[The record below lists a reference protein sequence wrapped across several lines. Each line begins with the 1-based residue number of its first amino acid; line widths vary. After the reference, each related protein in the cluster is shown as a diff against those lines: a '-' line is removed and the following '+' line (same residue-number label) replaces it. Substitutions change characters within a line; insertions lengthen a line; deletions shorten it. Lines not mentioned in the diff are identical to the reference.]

1 VSSDI
6 KTVYDPVHGAITV
19 GGTYLKILD
28 RREMQRLRGVKQLG
42 LGYFVFPGANH
53 TRFEHCLGTYCIAG
67 RMSEAIGLSE
77 EDTAAVRTA
86 ALMHDIC
93 HAPFSHTLEGVM
105 EEATGL
111 DHMEL
116 ARNLITGK
124 RRYYPEKDEDLYG
137 GTEPIGSI
145 LEDAGIDTQEVCDLI
160 AFPEST
166 ERDLGLMKLDG
177 PVDHFPSKDY
187 IHQII
192 HGPVDADQMDYL
204 LRDAHYTGV
213 MMGKIDL
220 DRLLTTMRVVNDR
233 ICIQRSGAPAA
244 EGLMVSRALMY
255 SSVYFHPTAKII
267 ERMVVKAVLGAED
280 MDLSEIYLW
289 DDSEMIHRL
298 VEYGG
303 MPSHMMRQILGRRF
317 YKRALTVSEQDTSE
331 DLVSLLTGYVG
342 MRKRLELE
350 AEIAAKAGLDPSEV
364 AVITAPVSSMKSEA
378 KIGKTDVSILDP
390 DGKVRS
396 LTRSSPIAKALQSRE
411 PYGWTVTV
419 ACPEV
424 NKEAVAKA
432 ATKVLGL

>member
-1 VSSDI
+1 
-6 KTVYDPVHGAITV
+6 
-19 GGTYLKILD
+19 
-28 RREMQRLRGVKQLG
+28 
-42 LGYFVFPGANH
+42 
-53 TRFEHCLGTYCIAG
+53 
-67 RMSEAIGLSE
+67 
-77 EDTAAVRTA
+77 
-86 ALMHDIC
+86 
-93 HAPFSHTLEGVM
+93 
-105 EEATGL
+105 
-111 DHMEL
+111 
-116 ARNLITGK
+116 
-124 RRYYPEKDEDLYG
+124 
-137 GTEPIGSI
+137 
-145 LEDAGIDTQEVCDLI
+145 
-160 AFPEST
+160 
-166 ERDLGLMKLDG
+166 
-177 PVDHFPSKDY
+177 
-187 IHQII
+187 
-192 HGPVDADQMDYL
+192 
-204 LRDAHYTGV
+204 
-213 MMGKIDL
+213 
-220 DRLLTTMRVVNDR
+220 
-233 ICIQRSGAPAA
+233 
-244 EGLMVSRALMY
+244 
-255 SSVYFHPTAKII
+255 
-267 ERMVVKAVLGAED
+267 